1 MTMLLLTPPSV
12 EPVTLA
18 ETKDYL
24 RISSASEDD
33 LLNGLIATARETVEK
48 LTGTALITQSWRLY
62 LDDWPLQG
70 IVRVPCYPVAS
81 ITTVTA
87 YGPDGNP
94 TVIDAGD
101 LFLDASS
108 RPARLYM
115 AAPALSLRPLNGL
128 EIDLVAGF
136 GEAGNDV
143 PDGLRRAIKV
153 LVAHC
158 YEFRGAA
165 AAQDQP
171 LSLPPGFDRLIA
183 AWRRIAI

>member
-1 MTMLLLTPPSV
+1 MTMLLLTPPAV

-18 ETKDYL
+18 EMKDYL

-33 LLNGLIATARETVEK
+33 LLTGLIATARETVEK
-48 LTGTALITQSWRLY
+48 LTGTALVSQSWRLY
-62 LDDWPLQG
+62 LDDWPQQG
-70 IVRVPCYPVAS
+70 IVRIPCYPIAL
-81 ITTVTA
+81 IAAVTA
-87 YGPDGNP
+87 YGPEGDP

-101 LFLDASS
+101 IFLDASL
-108 RPARLYM
+108 RPARLYL
-115 AAPALSLRPLNGL
+115 ASPAIALRPMNGM
-128 EIDLVAGF
+128 EIDFVAGF
-136 GEAGNDV
+136 GEAGTDV

-171 LSLPPGFDRLIA
+171 MSFPPGFDRLIA
-183 AWRRIAI
+183 AWRRMAI